1 MNPSQSLLKVWLVPA
16 ICLVLLAME
25 VDSGLAVP
33 CTPCNTWT
41 LIKQCWEPQP
51 PACCTC
57 TKFETLYSYYLIYLQ
72 SDPSIS
78 PNDILT
84 GKHRSAYEMWSLHL
98 SPQAAIENTTWGAI
112 KNLFSAK

>member
-1 MNPSQSLLKVWLVPA
+1 MSLNRNFLKVCLVSA
-16 ICLVLLAME
+16 ICLVLLAMGI
-25 VDSGLAVP
+25 DSGFAVP
-33 CTPCNTWT
+33 CTPCDSWT
-41 LIKQCWEPQP
+41 LIKSCYDDHP

-57 TKFETLYSYYLIYLQ
+57 TKFETLYFYYLTYLQ

-84 GKHRSAYEMWSLHL
+84 GKYRKEYEAWRLRLSKQAPIESA
-98 SPQAAIENTTWGAI
+98 TWGAI